1 MNAPQ
6 RTLVV
11 GLIGSGLCAVFA
23 ICWVLAVR
31 GGGERQVRDQFT
43 PLYRR
48 TLEDALVNWRAAAA
62 RTPAP
67 MAPAPAASE
76 HVHPPSTDTS
86 TYAMAMQ
93 QARSAFKSKQY
104 PQALQF
110 FFAAAR
116 KKPADP
122 MPWAHMGD
130 CYLRTN
136 QPRQAITA
144 YRQSTV
150 LSPRF
155 LPAWYGLGIAY
166 RYAGQ
171 PDEAIKV
178 FEAVKKSNPKDKFA
192 NDQIKAIR
200 QQQNAASRPAG

>member
-6 RTLVV
+6 RALVV

-23 ICWVLAVR
+23 VCWVLAVR
-31 GGGERQVRDQFT
+31 GDGERQVRDQFT

-62 RTPAP
+62 QTPAP
-67 MAPAPAASE
+67 APAPAPAAGE
-76 HVHPPSTDTS
+76 HVHPPSTDTGG

-93 QARSAFKSKQY
+93 RAHAAFKSKRF
-104 PQALQF
+104 PQALQLY
-110 FFAAAR
+110 FAAAR
-116 KKPADP
+116 KQPAAP
-122 MPWAHMGD
+122 LPWAHMGD

-136 QPRQAITA
+136 QPRQAIAA
-144 YRQSTV
+144 YRRSTT

-178 FEAVKKSNPKDKFA
+178 FEAVKKLSPNNKFA

-200 QQQNAASRPAG
+200 LQKNGKGN